1 MHAPVGCCF
10 WSVRS
15 CAGWALWGLVVCGVE
30 VLGVVSW
37 SVGCLAHCWV
47 LGQQD
52 LRSFWGVGLLLPAA
66 LKRTRC
72 GCVEVWCGLLFVN
85 CIVDASI
92 LLDCCSVL
100 LLVGVVVVV
109 VCRECSHLLIDA
121 PFFVGCWFLLI

>member
-1 MHAPVGCCF
+1 MHAPGGCCF

-30 VLGVVSW
+30 VLGVVFW

-92 LLDCCSVL
+92 LFGLPQLIIWASL
-100 LLVGVVVVV
+100 WGWGVVLWWSAENVV
-109 VCRECSHLLIDA
+109 I
-121 PFFVGCWFLLI
+121 F